1 MRAFF
6 NKALFLLILALT
18 AGPALALPATETVKD
33 NGQIVGAPGD
43 WQLNLPPAESTIK
56 VDVDKFH
63 DLLLVVITV
72 ITAFVFLL
80 LAYVCFKF
88 RARPGRVASTRS
100 HHGPLEVIWTVIPV
114 LILLA
119 LAFPSLKLLYFMDKS
134 KHPELTVKIAG
145 HQWYWGYEYPELGI
159 DEYASNIIPE
169 KNLQKGQTR
178 LLSVDEPLVVPI
190 DTDVQFLVTGT
201 DVIHSWYVPSIG
213 VNRAAVPG
221 RTNEAWSRFI
231 HEGVVYGQCSKIC
244 GLNHGYMPIE
254 VRVVSK
260 DKFKEWAEMAKA
272 SGVDKANAAVLGLT
286 TADAAPATTTSLA
299 ALP

>member
-1 MRAFF
+1 MRSFF
-6 NKALFLLILALT
+6 RHALFLLILALT
-18 AGPALALPATETVKD
+18 ASPAFALPPSETVKD
-33 NGQIVGAPGD
+33 NGQVIGAPGD
-43 WQLNLPPAESTIK
+43 WQLNLSEAESTIK
-56 VDVDKFH
+56 VDVNKFH

-72 ITAFVFLL
+72 ITLFVFFL
-80 LAYVCFKF
+80 LAYVCIKF
-88 RARPGRVASTRS
+88 RARPDRIASTRS

-119 LAFPSLKLLYFMDKS
+119 LVFPSMKLLYFMDKS

-169 KNLQKGQTR
+169 DKLQKGQTR

-231 HEGVVYGQCSKIC
+231 HEGVFYGQCSKIC

-260 DKFKEWAEMAKA
+260 DKFKAWADMAKA
-272 SGVDKANAAVLGLT
+272 SGVDKANVAILGLT

-299 ALP
+299 AIQ

>member
-1 MRAFF
+1 MRSFF
-6 NKALFLLILALT
+6 GKALLLLALAFV
-18 AGPALALPATETVKD
+18 AGPALADTAP
-33 NGQIVGAPGD
+33 IIGAPAN
-43 WQLNLPPAESTIK
+43 WELNLPPAESTIK
-56 VDVDKFH
+56 LDVDKFH
-63 DLLLVVITV
+63 DLLLVVIIV
-72 ITAFVFLL
+72 ITIFVFAL
-80 LAYVCFKF
+80 LAIVCIKF
-88 RARPGRVASTRS
+88 RAREGRVASTRS
-100 HHGPLEVIWTVIPV
+100 HNGPLEVIWTLVPV

-119 LAFPSLKLLYFMDKS
+119 LVFPSMKLLYFMDKS

-169 KNLQKGQTR
+169 KSLKQGQLR
-178 LLSVDEPLVVPI
+178 LLSVDQPLVVPV

-231 HEGVVYGQCSKIC
+231 HEGVFYGQCSKIC

-260 DKFKEWAEMAKA
+260 DKFKAWADYAKA
-272 SGVDKANAAVLGLT
+272 NGPDKANQAILGLT
-286 TADAAPATTTSLA
+286 SADAGQTSPSFA
-299 ALP
+299 ALQ